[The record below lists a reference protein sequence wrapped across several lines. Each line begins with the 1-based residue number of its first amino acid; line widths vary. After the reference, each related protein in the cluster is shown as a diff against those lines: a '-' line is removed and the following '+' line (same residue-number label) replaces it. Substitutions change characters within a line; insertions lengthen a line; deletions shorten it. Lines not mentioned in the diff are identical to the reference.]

1 MSDRPRKRLRTD
13 STHSTTTSRSHLMR
27 RYHANRNV
35 ANLSRGNDAVSERE
49 TPKVPVASASEG
61 SPTSHSPIADS
72 ACPQPQ
78 ESEPAE
84 NSSDADSDSD
94 SNEGLY
100 RSAEEGSMG
109 SIAMEDESTVNSSVH
124 EDRDAMQVEY
134 GDPEANQR
142 ASYGYA
148 DISLFVSV
156 ARAACKGWLEYS
168 RVLTTTHLIQLSDV
182 KSILN
187 SFNGDGESGNED
199 CVFTLRQRIDE
210 LEGLAL
216 EALIKA
222 RQLKG
227 KLDIKRTDAQLALLT
242 RLEVFCETKLGEI

>member
-13 STHSTTTSRSHLMR
+13 STHSTTASRSHLMR
-27 RYHANRNV
+27 RCHANRSV
-35 ANLSRGNDAVSERE
+35 ANLSRGNDAVNERE
-49 TPKVPVASASEG
+49 TPKILVASASEG
-61 SPTSHSPIADS
+61 SPTSHQLISDS

-78 ESEPAE
+78 ESEPAG

-100 RSAEEGSMG
+100 QSAEEGSMG

-124 EDRDAMQVEY
+124 EDRDAMLVEH
-134 GDPEANQR
+134 GDSEINQR
-142 ASYGYA
+142 DSYGYA
-148 DISLFVSV
+148 DLSLF
-156 ARAACKGWLEYS
+156 
-168 RVLTTTHLIQLSDV
+168 LSDV

-187 SFNGDGESGNED
+187 SFNGNESENED
-199 CVFTLRQRIDE
+199 SAFTLRRRIDE

-242 RLEVFCETKLGEI
+242 RLETFCETKLGEI